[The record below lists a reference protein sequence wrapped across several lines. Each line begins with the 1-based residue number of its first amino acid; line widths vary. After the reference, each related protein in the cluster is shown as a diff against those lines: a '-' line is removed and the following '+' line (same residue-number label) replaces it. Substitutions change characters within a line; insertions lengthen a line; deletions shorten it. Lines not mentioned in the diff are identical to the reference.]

1 MRAKGNMEKFL
12 FFEPAAGRSCN
23 SSSITRIL
31 ICKSVKSLKA
41 GVAMKRVLLV
51 LYLCLLYCN
60 PNPAQQKSGTPA
72 LNHAAASETRETSPS
87 SPNESAVKL
96 PVRRVVLY
104 KNGVGYF
111 EHLGRVR
118 GSQDVHIDF
127 TSSQLNDVLKSL
139 TVLDLAGGRITGVD
153 YNSEAP
159 LARRLASLRLALG
172 ERPTV
177 SDFLGALRGARLEVR
192 GSSGPALTGRLLS
205 VERKTRS
212 ATNWTVETDEI
223 SLIGDNG
230 EVHSVDLNPT
240 TSIRIAE
247 KDLQV
252 EVGRYLSL
260 IASSRDQDVRRM
272 TISTTGNGERDLYV
286 SYISEVPIW
295 KTTYR
300 IVLPTKPDK
309 KPLLQGWAIVDNTV
323 GEDWNEVELSLVA
336 GAPHS
341 FIQQLSEP
349 YYGRRPVV
357 PLPESVELSPQ
368 THAATLSGGNG
379 RLSGAVTDA
388 TGGVIAGASVKLM
401 DESNAIVAQTTT
413 DSSGNYS
420 FSSLAPGTFR
430 LQTERS
436 GFKTNLITA
445 LNVAP
450 GENQANARLDVGASA
465 ETVTVTASNASL
477 QTESSEMGRNI
488 SLSGVANRPH
498 VGVGS
503 GSGRGVMG
511 GVPGGTI
518 GGMVGGV
525 VGGIGGAEPP
535 STAAL
540 EEARAMGEAAA
551 SGRELA
557 DLFEYKIKDKVTLK
571 KNQSALVPIAQ
582 TEIETEKVS
591 IWNGMIGSGRPLR
604 GLWLKNTSPLTF
616 DGGSFSVLEDEVFAG
631 EGLMDPIKPGERRL
645 LSYATDLGLLVDAQR
660 NSRPQH
666 VTLAKISKGVLTQ
679 VSRLEE
685 RTLYTVH
692 NQDAATRTLV
702 IEHAARM
709 GWSLAKGAKDPEE
722 RAPGT
727 YRFRLDVPGKTTAS
741 LPVEEM
747 RTLDVT
753 YAISNLSTEQ
763 IGVFVK
769 NKTVTAEMEQALER
783 IMEQKA
789 VVAKLEEEMEN
800 RQKDIDRIVEDQGR
814 LRENMKA
821 LRGSPEEKA
830 LLQRYTKQLDEQE
843 TQLES
848 LRKTIRD
855 TEARRDRE
863 NDQLEKMID
872 GLHLEA
878 ALHD

>member
-1 MRAKGNMEKFL
+1 
-12 FFEPAAGRSCN
+12 
-23 SSSITRIL
+23 
-31 ICKSVKSLKA
+31 
-41 GVAMKRVLLV
+41 MKRVLPV
-51 LYLCLLYCN
+51 LCLSLLTCIS
-60 PNPAQQKSGTPA
+60 NPAQEKNTATAQ
-72 LNHAAASETRETSPS
+72 NAAAANEARDS
-87 SPNESAVKL
+87 STNGSNESAAKL

-127 TSSQLNDVLKSL
+127 TSAQLNDVLKSL

-159 LARRLASLRLALG
+159 LARRLATLRLALG
-172 ERPTV
+172 ERPSV
-177 SDFLGALRGARLEVR
+177 SEFLGALRGARLEVR
-192 GSSGPALTGRLLS
+192 GATGPALTGRLMS

-223 SLIGDNG
+223 SLITDTG
-230 EVHSVDLNPT
+230 EVRSVDLNPT
-240 TSIRIAE
+240 TSVRIVE

-252 EVGRYLSL
+252 EVGRYLNL

-272 TISTTGNGERDLYV
+272 TISTTGNGERNLYV

-300 IVLPTKPDK
+300 IVLPTKADK

-349 YYGRRPVV
+349 FYGRRPVV
-357 PLPESVELSPQ
+357 PLPESVQLSPQ

-379 RLSGAVTDA
+379 HLSGVVTDPSGAV
-388 TGGVIAGASVKLM
+388 ISGANVKLM
-401 DESNAIVAQTTT
+401 DENNSIIAQTST

-420 FSSLAPGTFR
+420 FSSLSPGIYR
-430 LQTERS
+430 VQTESR
-436 GFKTNLITA
+436 GFKTNLMTQ

-450 GENQANARLDVGASA
+450 GENQANAKLDVGAA
-465 ETVTVTASNASL
+465 TETVVVTGSAGGLVN
-477 QTESSEMGRNI
+477 TESAQVSSVNR
-488 SLSGVANRPH
+488 LSGVANKPH
-498 VGVGS
+498 VVSSFGAGEGGGVG
-503 GSGRGVMG
+503 G
-511 GVPGGTI
+511 GI
-518 GGMVGGV
+518 AVGGLNGRSATGLAMLSPGV
-525 VGGIGGAEPP
+525 
-535 STAAL
+535 L
-540 EEARAMGEAAA
+540 EDSIAQANAAA
-551 SGRELA
+551 SGQELG
-557 DLFEYKIKDKVTLK
+557 DLFEYKLKDKVTLK

-582 TEIETEKVS
+582 TEIEAEKVS
-591 IWNGMIGSGRPLR
+591 LWNGTSGSGRPLR
-604 GLWLKNTSPLTF
+604 GIWLKNTSSLTF
-616 DGGSFSVLEDEVFAG
+616 DGGSFSVLENEVFAG
-631 EGLMDPIKPGERRL
+631 EGLTDPIKPGERRL
-645 LSYATDLGLLVDAQR
+645 LSYATDLGLLVEAQI
-660 NSRPQH
+660 NNQPQH
-666 VTLAKISKGVLTQ
+666 VTLAKISKGILTQ

-685 RTLYTVH
+685 RTLYTVR
-692 NQDAATRTLV
+692 NQDAALRTLV
-702 IEHAARM
+702 VEHAARA
-709 GWSLAKGAKDPEE
+709 GWSLAKGATEPEE
-722 RAPGT
+722 KAPGI
-727 YRFRLDVPGKTTAS
+727 YRFKLEVPAKATAS
-741 LPVEEM
+741 LPVEET

-753 YAISNLSTEQ
+753 YSISNLNTDQ
-763 IGVFVK
+763 IGLFVK
-769 NKTVTAEMEQALER
+769 AKTITPEMAQALQK
-783 IMEQKA
+783 IMDQKA

-821 LRGSPEEKA
+821 LRGSAEEKA

-843 TQLES
+843 TQLET

-855 TEARRDRE
+855 TEAQRDKA

-872 GLHLEA
+872 ELQIEA
-878 ALHD
+878 TL

>member
-1 MRAKGNMEKFL
+1 
-12 FFEPAAGRSCN
+12 
-23 SSSITRIL
+23 
-31 ICKSVKSLKA
+31 
-41 GVAMKRVLLV
+41 MKRVFPAV
-51 LYLCLLYCN
+51 CLSFLICSS
-60 PNPAQQKSGTPA
+60 NPAQEKNTSASQS
-72 LNHAAASETRETSPS
+72 AASTNAAREPAT
-87 SPNESAVKL
+87 NESNESTAKL

-111 EHLGRVR
+111 EHLGHVR

-127 TSSQLNDVLKSL
+127 TSAQLNDVLKSL

-159 LARRLASLRLALG
+159 LARRLATLRLALG
-172 ERPTV
+172 ERPSV
-177 SDFLGALRGARLEVR
+177 SEFLGALRGARLEVR
-192 GSSGPALTGRLLS
+192 GAIGPALTGRLLS

-223 SLIGDNG
+223 SLITDSG

-240 TSIRIAE
+240 TSVRIVE

-252 EVGRYLSL
+252 ELGRYLNL

-272 TISTTGNGERDLYV
+272 TISTMGNGERNLYV

-300 IVLPTKPDK
+300 IVLPTKADK

-349 YYGRRPVV
+349 FYGRRPVV
-357 PLPESVELSPQ
+357 PLPESVQLSPQ

-379 RLSGAVTDA
+379 HLSGVVTDPSGA
-388 TGGVIAGASVKLM
+388 AIAGANVKLM
-401 DESNAIVAQTTT
+401 DESNSVVSQTTT
-413 DSSGNYS
+413 DSNGNYS
-420 FSSLAPGTFR
+420 FASLSPGSYR
-430 LQTERS
+430 VQTESR
-436 GFKTNLITA
+436 GFKTNLMTQ

-450 GENQANARLDVGASA
+450 GENQANAKLDVGAST
-465 ETVTVTASNASL
+465 ETVTVSANAVSELNTTSAGVMAISSL
-477 QTESSEMGRNI
+477 R
-488 SLSGVANRPH
+488 GVANRPH
-498 VGVGS
+498 VEVGAGS
-503 GSGRGVMG
+503 G
-511 GVPGGTI
+511 GGT
-518 GGMVGGV
+518 GGGYFKSPPPPPP
-525 VGGIGGAEPP
+525 PP
-535 STAAL
+535 SSANI

-551 SGRELA
+551 SGQELG
-557 DLFEYKIKDKVTLK
+557 DLFEYKLKDKVTLK

-582 TEIETEKVS
+582 TEIEAEKVS
-591 IWNGMIGSGRPLR
+591 LWSGTSGSGRPLR

-616 DGGSFSVLEDEVFAG
+616 DGGSFSVLENEVFAG
-631 EGLMDPIKPGERRL
+631 EGLTDPIKPGERRL
-645 LSYATDLGLLVDAQR
+645 LSYATDLGLLVEAQT

-666 VTLAKISKGVLTQ
+666 VTWAKISKGILTQ

-685 RTLYTVH
+685 RTLYTVR
-692 NQDAATRTLV
+692 NQDAGVRTLV
-702 IEHAARM
+702 VEHPARA
-709 GWSLAKGAKDPEE
+709 GWVLAKGAKEPEE
-722 RAPGT
+722 KAPGI
-727 YRFRLDVPGKTTAS
+727 YRFRLEVPAKATAS

-753 YAISNLSTEQ
+753 YSISDLNADQL
-763 IGVFVK
+763 GLFVK
-769 NKTVTAEMEQALER
+769 DKTITPEMAQALEK
-783 IMEQKA
+783 IMDQKA

-821 LRGSPEEKA
+821 LRGSAEERA

-843 TQLES
+843 TQLET

-855 TEARRDRE
+855 TEAQRDKANE
-863 NDQLEKMID
+863 QLEKMID
-872 GLHLEA
+872 ELQLEA
-878 ALHD
+878 AL